1 MSWFLVP
8 GYLFLAGNQ
17 FLNKVSVTIGKP
29 MIPDTFIFLLV
40 IDFYSFGFGIVLQ
53 VLI

>member
-29 MIPDTFIFLLV
+29 MIPTLLFFYLLLTFTPSGLV
-40 IDFYSFGFGIVLQ
+40 SFFRC
-53 VLI
+53 